1 MTKCNAGEYPYCT
14 QHVREG
20 EPVCDYGHLQAG
32 ASVALP
38 GAAISGAMHL
48 HFSGYDPRAAG
59 GRQSIKLELRG
70 ALAQTL
76 ARSVTKLDVQLRSE
90 LIVPAQA
97 RQHFVRTASGLWRP
111 LLIGF
116 SSKNREYGQYQIEI
130 EISQQAPD
138 AGRRRWTCTAVIL
151 VPRPDTTLTEIH
163 RVFLGTQKN
172 IKVIAEDG
180 SIAKLSGFGAEA
192 GMDLDIRAGNA
203 AIAQVD
209 LSAAAGKYE
218 IAPGSIA
225 WDEELIEECIDQ
237 CIDECLGEPNP
248 AVPQATPVAESKP
261 ARHSALLISAVA
273 QSWRQIRLFAL
284 DQWVLGRMEL
294 QHPRADIL
302 LAHRGKEQ
310 AASALLTRRI
320 SARHAIIRRCGD
332 GAQITDI
339 SRYGLLLDGAALEKN
354 LPVALHTGMQIELCA
369 SVREIVCLRV
379 SAVLGHLVLLQG
391 SGTDASDELF
401 YLLTPETRP
410 DPFLQNFPTS
420 LPLIFHAQ
428 GQFWHRDCATG
439 AETALRAGSM
449 AEALQNLARGSRYLA
464 APYADPPEGDAYYK
478 NHMT

>member
-1 MTKCNAGEYPYCT
+1 MTNCNAQAHPYCS
-14 QHVREG
+14 QSVLEG
-20 EPVCDYGHLQAG
+20 EPVCAGGHLQQSGHA
-32 ASVALP
+32 ALP
-38 GAAISGAMHL
+38 GAMRSDSLYL

-76 ARSVTKLDVQLRSE
+76 ARSVTKLEVQLRSD
-90 LIVPAQA
+90 LIAPGPA
-97 RQHFVRTASGLWRP
+97 RQHFVRAPSGLWRP

-116 SSKNREYGQYQIEI
+116 SSKNKEYGQYQIEI
-130 EISQQAPD
+130 EISLQAPD

-151 VPRPDTTLTEIH
+151 VPRPDATLTEIH
-163 RVFLGTQKN
+163 RVFLGAQKN

-237 CIDECLGEPNP
+237 CIDERPGEPNP
-248 AVPQATPVAESKP
+248 AAPQATPAAGSKP
-261 ARHSALLISAVA
+261 ARHSALLIRAAA

-332 GAQITDI
+332 GAEITDI
-339 SRYGLLLDGAALEKN
+339 SRYGLLLDGVAPQKGA
-354 LPVALHTGMQIELCA
+354 PVALCAGMQIELCA
-369 SVREIVCLRV
+369 SVRGIVSLRV

-391 SGTDASDELF
+391 CGTDVGTELF

-410 DPFLQNFPTS
+410 DPFLQNFPTG
-420 LPLIFHAQ
+420 LPLIFHTQ

-439 AETALRAGSM
+439 KETALRAGSM
-449 AEALQNLARGSRYLA
+449 AEALQNLAHGSRYLA
-464 APYADPPEGDAYYK
+464 APYADLPAGGRIL
-478 NHMT
+478 